1 MPTLSRMEASAISP
15 ALKSP
20 AERHYHAKCFFSS
33 SNLSDVKI
41 RFGGKNVDAH
51 KIILARGSRYFERI
65 FAGDG
70 MVQYGRTVDL
80 DDIDTEAAKGLLAWI
95 YDTEYQR
102 DDRYID
108 EAGLT
113 YIPKTAVEAQQ
124 YAVYLIDLYVAANT
138 YEVSKLAALVEVRV
152 DRAFRD
158 VIWQT
163 RYGERAG
170 ARASEVASRLYT
182 GKGLVKQGLDGL
194 RRIFVNHFEHGY
206 RTHVD
211 IKLLE
216 EMLLDCPGLAIDVLR
231 RLARRDESH

>member
-1 MPTLSRMEASAISP
+1 MPTTPNMETPASSP
-15 ALKSP
+15 AFTSP

-70 MVQYGRTVDL
+70 MVQYGRTLDL
-80 DDIDTEAAKGLLAWI
+80 DEIDTEAAKGLLAWI

-124 YAVYLIDLYVAANT
+124 YAVYLIDLYVAAKT
-138 YEVSKLAALVEVRV
+138 YEVSKLVAMVELRADRV
-152 DRAFRD
+152 FGDAIF
-158 VIWQT
+158 QT
-163 RYGERAG
+163 RYDERAG
-170 ARASEVASRLYT
+170 AHASEVASRLYA
-182 GKGLVKQGLDGL
+182 GSGLEKQGLHGL
-194 RRIFVNHFEHGY
+194 RRIFVNHFEHEY
-206 RTHVD
+206 RTQVD
-211 IKLLE
+211 VELLE
-216 EMLLDCPGLAIDVLR
+216 KMLLDCPGLAIDMLR
-231 RLARRDESH
+231 RLAKRDKSH